1 MSVIFVI
8 FRYLQRWELE
18 AALDVLTMCNCH
30 LPDGDPLK
38 PEVLDAFISY
48 IDTCEFFLSVDA
60 ISNLTFCS

>member
-1 MSVIFVI
+1 MSVIFII

-38 PEVLDAFISY
+38 PEVLDN
-48 IDTCEFFLSVDA
+48 CEFFLVTDV
-60 ISNLTFCS
+60 ISDLTLCCS